1 MKSKLIFYS
10 LLTLSIVF
18 LSCKKEETETKVEA
32 VTSGTDQKPIIV
44 PNVEP
49 VPTQNSINPNQQQ
62 VNMPQQNTTEIV
74 KQAPVATK
82 AGMNPPHG
90 QAGHRC
96 DIAVGAPLNSPVAKA
111 ATPSATSGKPS
122 FTSTTT
128 STPSPTSTTPLTGT
142 PELLKTDTPVA
153 TAPGMNPPHGQ
164 AGHDCAVAV
173 GAPLPKK

>member
-1 MKSKLIFYS
+1 MKSKFTFYS
-10 LLTLSIVF
+10 FLALSITF
-18 LSCKKEETETKVEA
+18 MSCKNEETTTETEA
-32 VTSGTDQKPIIV
+32 DATSTTEQPVIV
-44 PNVEP
+44 PNVQP
-49 VPTQNSINPNQQQ
+49 IPAQNYVQPNQQVITPAQ
-62 VNMPQQNTTEIV
+62 NNPQTVT
-74 KQAPVATK
+74 QAPVATK

-111 ATPSATSGKPS
+111 TTPAATSGKPS
-122 FTSTTT
+122 FTTTTT
-128 STPSPTSTTPLTGT
+128 STPNPISTTPAVGT
-142 PELLKTDTPVA
+142 PELLKTDTPVT